1 MILSRDGKMRC
12 CMADNTK
19 RKSITSI
26 DDLTEVIDFLELY
39 YKSIITNGLTKVNRK
54 LRKVKVY
61 PALSLPPYQRK
72 VKVYDSLT
80 LPDEQ
85 ELVNVVSLPDNY
97 YPTVFTEVKHVINHE
112 RYHRIYNR
120 IADQLKRKIKRSGE
134 YVELNNFEELFA
146 SIERSAITE
155 LYEEFFD
162 LDDDEIILAIYD
174 EVLDLSRDIV
184 YEYRIR
190 KAFGT

>member
-1 MILSRDGKMRC
+1 
-12 CMADNTK
+12 MADETK
-19 RKSITSI
+19 RNTI
-26 DDLTEVIDFLELY
+26 DSTTEDLAEAIVFLRNL
-39 YKSIITNGLTKVNRK
+39 YKSIISKRLNSVNRK

-61 PALSLPPYQRK
+61 PVLSLPPYQRR
-72 VKVYDSLT
+72 VKVYEPLT
-80 LPDEQ
+80 IPDEQ
-85 ELVNVVSLPDNY
+85 ETVQVVSLPDNY
-97 YPTVFTEVKHVINHE
+97 YPTSNTEVKHVLNHE
-112 RYHRIYNR
+112 RYSCIYNR

-146 SIERSAITE
+146 ALEHSAITE

-162 LDDDEIILAIYD
+162 LDDDAIILAIYD

>member
-1 MILSRDGKMRC
+1 
-12 CMADNTK
+12 MADKTK

-39 YKSIITNGLTKVNRK
+39 YKSIISKSLPKVH
-54 LRKVKVY
+54 RKVKVY
-61 PALSLPPYQRK
+61 PSLSIPAYQRR
-72 VKVYDSLT
+72 VKVYEPLNI
-80 LPDEQ
+80 PDEQ
-85 ELVNVVSLPDNY
+85 EVVKVVSIPDNY
-97 YPTVFTEVKHVINHE
+97 YPTNRTEVKHVLNHE
-112 RYHRIYNR
+112 RYSRIYNR

-146 SIERSAITE
+146 ALEHSAITE

-162 LDDDEIILAIYD
+162 LDDDAIILAIYD

>member
-1 MILSRDGKMRC
+1 MNIYLGRRV
-12 CMADNTK
+12 CMADETK

-26 DDLTEVIDFLELY
+26 DDFTEVIDFLY
-39 YKSIITNGLTKVNRK
+39 AICKSIITNKLPKVH
-54 LRKVKVY
+54 RKVKVY
-61 PALSLPPYQRK
+61 PSLSIPAYQRR
-72 VKVYDSLT
+72 VKVYEPLMI
-80 LPDEQ
+80 PDEQ
-85 ELVNVVSLPDNY
+85 EPVKVVTLPDNY
-97 YPTVFTEVKHVINHE
+97 YPTSQTEVKHVLNHE
-112 RYHRIYNR
+112 RYNRIYNR

-146 SIERSAITE
+146 ALEHSAITE

-162 LDDDEIILAIYD
+162 LDDDAIILAIYD